1 MSTQRKP
8 DKFQPASTSAIGSL
22 DYLKSLE
29 APCALDKV
37 QGKDKVH
44 GNSSLVATLDTH
56 FMKRSEDP
64 NVTALSMQQSSARKQ
79 RVLQAKTLILIDL
92 TMLGITHQSHE
103 AFNICSLI
111 KKPT

>member
-64 NVTALSMQQSSARKQ
+64 NVTALINAAIERAQTKGASSKDFD
-79 RVLQAKTLILIDL
+79 IDRPNNAWNN
-92 TMLGITHQSHE
+92 TP
-103 AFNICSLI
+103 
-111 KKPT
+111 KPRGL